1 MIDLSELSEADQE
14 KYKAVLEK
22 MKGVQIKE
30 LYAPMH
36 LVMSGKRQERRR
48 EARALAKQNK
58 RKQRQQ
64 DE

>member
-1 MIDLSELSEADQE
+1 L
-14 KYKAVLEK
+14 KK
-22 MKGVQIKE
+22 MEGVQIKE

-58 RKQRQQ
+58 RNPQAS
-64 DE
+64 